1 MTDPGLL
8 LSVVLCLLLGSRL
21 DAARFRGKRQPCRRG
36 GHVSESWL
44 FSLGSA
50 GMWRLRVSQ
59 RCRRVGIEGR
69 RRRWGVERGERGG
82 RRGISVTIPSLPGVR
97 PTACRERRARYALE
111 GRPLVPGP
119 YHDGLD
125 MQAEQ

>member
-1 MTDPGLL
+1 ML
-8 LSVVLCLLLGSRL
+8 
-21 DAARFRGKRQPCRRG
+21 A
-36 GHVSESWL
+36 
-44 FSLGSA
+44 SLGSSLWGCRKCA
-50 GMWRLRVSQ
+50 LRVSQ